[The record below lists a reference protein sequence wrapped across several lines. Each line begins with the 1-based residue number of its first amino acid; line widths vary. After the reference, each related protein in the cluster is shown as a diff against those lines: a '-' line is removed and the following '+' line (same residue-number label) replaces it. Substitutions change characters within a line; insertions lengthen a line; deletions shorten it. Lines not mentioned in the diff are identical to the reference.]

1 MERKKLETFFTFT
14 IILMISIY
22 SLFATSGKM
31 VKLQN
36 YFQNCEYQK
45 AIELAEIILK
55 DISLKGNDK
64 TEILIIKGVSE
75 FSLNKIAA
83 AEETFT
89 ELLLLN
95 ENITLDTRA
104 VSPKIVE
111 FFNELKNKANLKLV
125 YAI

>member
-1 MERKKLETFFTFT
+1 MERNKLETFFTFT

-36 YFQNCEYQK
+36 HFQKCEYQK
-45 AIELAEIILK
+45 TIELAEIILK
-55 DISLKGNDK
+55 DKNLNKNDR

-75 FSLNKIAA
+75 FSLNKIEPAK
-83 AEETFT
+83 ETFT

-125 YAI
+125 DAI